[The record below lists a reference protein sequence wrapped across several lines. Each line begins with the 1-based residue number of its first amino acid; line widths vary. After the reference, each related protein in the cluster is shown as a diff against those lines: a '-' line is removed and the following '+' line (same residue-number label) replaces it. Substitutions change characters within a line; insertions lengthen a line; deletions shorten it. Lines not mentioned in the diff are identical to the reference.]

1 VSACHCTH
9 RYRPDAPLAHPRWHR
24 WAAAVLAGLPAL
36 AAASVFQAEGSDT
49 GAGLGARQVALGG
62 TGVASAE
69 DVHAVCY
76 KPGGLASVAGG
87 EIAVSRQLHAR
98 LHPVNFLGVAWQLP
112 LPGN

>member
-76 KPGGLASVAGG
+76 KPGGSGSNLPPILRKNAKDSN
-87 EIAVSRQLHAR
+87 SRDRVQI
-98 LHPVNFLGVAWQLP
+98 
-112 LPGN
+112 